1 MSNIPMDSQHKMS
14 AARGT
19 MWAYVQNWAARG
31 ITFVVFF
38 ALARLLGP
46 TEFGAFAVA
55 MVFLTL
61 GEIFVEQLFGHA
73 LVQRATLSPEHIN
86 AAFWTTM
93 GCGLL
98 LALLALTCA
107 PLFARAFD
115 SDGIQPVIM
124 ALSPVFL
131 LMALSA
137 VPAGLLRRSLDYR
150 TLARRTATA
159 NLLSGAVAIVAALM
173 GLGVWSFVL
182 QQLCFHVTGTVIL
195 WRHETWRP
203 RRAFD
208 RRALRDLSGFSA
220 RITFVKLLDLAETRV
235 IELVVGRQ
243 MGLALLGNYALAAR
257 AQLAAT
263 QLLAAPLWDA
273 SISVFARAQVNR
285 EALLDAIATRS
296 LMAATFIVPAFL
308 LAAGSGAVLVPAVFG
323 GQWHDA
329 VAPFQI
335 LCLLGALRTI
345 ALLYSSAV
353 QATGA
358 AGAMV
363 QVGIVRCACSFL
375 VLPLLLPFGPAGVA
389 ASLLFG
395 QMAAVPIIFRVI
407 RLSLEIQ
414 AMPILRQ
421 IAKPVLA
428 AVLAAAV
435 GFAVANFAQTRV
447 NAVVGSALSLGIS
460 AALYALLIVAL
471 MPRVLLRHVS
481 RLPGAVGGAGVRLL
495 EGVVRLNDGMLVRA
509 YRLLM
514 SLARPFAAQPAK
526 PGEVVIVIADAY
538 SMIGSV
544 GDQALVGG
552 LTALLKQAG
561 IKSARVLC
569 RPGVEMPVG
578 GDVAFSAMPLW
589 GRLGQAGAV
598 ANELAKARALIVI
611 GADVLDGF
619 YSRFE
624 SKLRLEVA
632 GFAARR
638 GVPAMVCSF
647 SFNDRPDPAMAGA
660 FRQLPPGVT
669 LLCRDAVSRERVAQL
684 VGERVKLTADLGFLL
699 EPSPA
704 SELERSVATWL
715 KEGPQD
721 GSQPRGPVIA
731 WNLSPHS
738 LKLLSAAQRDQ
749 AVSASA
755 TAIARLVKERDARVV
770 LVPHDFRPHAS
781 DPEMLADVFSRLP
794 ADVQPRVLL
803 AQGPYTAADVKQC
816 CQHFDLVLTGRMHLM
831 IATLGRDIPVV
842 AVEYQGKFAGALRHF
857 GLGAESLLSP
867 LEVCDPDSLVSCV
880 CARLDALAE
889 TRAQIRSRRPAV
901 EQLASAAL
909 AAQLGA

>member
-1 MSNIPMDSQHKMS
+1 MSNVPMDSQHKMS

-46 TEFGAFAVA
+46 AEFGAFAVA

-73 LVQRATLSPEHIN
+73 LVQRAALSPEHIN

-93 GCGLL
+93 ACGLV

-115 SDGIQPVIM
+115 SQGIQPVIM

-203 RRAFD
+203 RWAFD
-208 RRALRDLSGFSA
+208 RGALRDLSGFSA

-235 IELVVGRQ
+235 VELVVGRQ

-363 QVGIVRCACSFL
+363 QVGIVRCTCSFL

-407 RLSLEIQ
+407 RLSLEIP
-414 AMPILRQ
+414 AMPIIRQ

-435 GFAVANFAQTRV
+435 GFAIANFAQSRV
-447 NAVVGSALSLGIS
+447 NPVVGSVMSLGIS

-471 MPRVLLRHVS
+471 MPRVLLKHVS
-481 RLPGAVGGAGVRLL
+481 RLPGAVGAAGVRFL
-495 EGVVRLNDGMLVRA
+495 EGVVRLNDGMMVRA

-514 SLARPFAAQPAK
+514 WLARPFAAQPAK

-552 LTALLKQAG
+552 LTSLLKQAG
-561 IKSARVLC
+561 IQSARVLC
-569 RPGVEMPVG
+569 RPGVDMPVG
-578 GDVAFSAMPLW
+578 GDVAFTAMPLW

-624 SKLRLEVA
+624 SMLRLEVA

-660 FRQLPPGVT
+660 FRKLPQGVT

-715 KEGPQD
+715 KQD
-721 GSQPRGPVIA
+721 PRPGPVIA

-738 LKLLSAAQRDQ
+738 LKLLTAAQRDQ

-755 TAIARLVKERDARVV
+755 AAIARLVTERDARVV

-794 ADVQPRVLL
+794 AAVQPRVLL

-867 LEVCDPDSLVSCV
+867 LEVCEADSLYRCV
-880 CARLDALAE
+880 CARLDALDV
-889 TRAQIRSRRPAV
+889 TRAQIRARRPAV

-909 AAQLGA
+909 AVQLGA

>member
-1 MSNIPMDSQHKMS
+1 MSNVPLDSQHKMS

-31 ITFVVFF
+31 ITFIVFF

-46 TEFGAFAVA
+46 AEFGAFAVA

-73 LVQRATLSPEHIN
+73 LVQRAALSPEHIN

-93 GCGLL
+93 ACGITLVV
-98 LALLALTCA
+98 LALTCA

-115 SDGIQPVIM
+115 SEGIQPVIM

-195 WRHETWRP
+195 WRHESWRP
-203 RRAFD
+203 RWAFD
-208 RRALRDLSGFSA
+208 RRALHDLSGFSA

-235 IELVVGRQ
+235 VELVVGRQ

-263 QLLAAPLWDA
+263 QLLAAPLWDS

-285 EALLDAIATRS
+285 DALLDAIASRS
-296 LMAATFIVPAFL
+296 LLAATFIVPAFL
-308 LAAGSGAVLVPAVFG
+308 LAGGSGAVLVPAVFG
-323 GQWHDA
+323 SQWHDA

-435 GFAVANFAQTRV
+435 GFAIANFAQTRV
-447 NAVVGSALSLGIS
+447 NPVVGSVVSLGIS

-481 RLPGAVGGAGVRLL
+481 RLPGAVGAGGVRLL
-495 EGVVRLNDGMLVRA
+495 EGVVRLNDGMMVRA

-514 SLARPFAAQPAK
+514 LLARPFAARPAK

-552 LTALLKQAG
+552 LTTLLKQAG

-569 RPGVEMPVG
+569 RPGVDMPVG
-578 GDVAFSAMPLW
+578 GDVAFTAMPLW

-624 SKLRLEVA
+624 SMLRLEVA

-660 FRQLPPGVT
+660 FRKLPQGVT

-699 EPSPA
+699 EPSAA
-704 SELERSVATWL
+704 SALERSVATWL
-715 KEGPQD
+715 
-721 GSQPRGPVIA
+721 SQTPSGTGPVIA

-738 LKLLSAAQRDQ
+738 LKLLTAAQRDQ
-749 AVSASA
+749 AVAASA
-755 TAIARLVKERDARVV
+755 TAIARLVNERDARVV

-794 ADVQPRVLL
+794 AEVQPRVLL

-867 LEVCDPDSLVSCV
+867 LEVCDPDSLYRCV
-880 CARLDALAE
+880 CARLDALAD
-889 TRAQIRSRRPAV
+889 TRTQIRSRRPAV

-909 AAQLGA
+909 AVQLGA

>member
-1 MSNIPMDSQHKMS
+1 MSNVPLDSQHKMS

-46 TEFGAFAVA
+46 AEFGAFAVA

-93 GCGLL
+93 ACGITLV
-98 LALLALTCA
+98 LLALTCA

-115 SDGIQPVIM
+115 SEGIQPVIM

-203 RRAFD
+203 RWAFD
-208 RRALRDLSGFSA
+208 RRALHDLSGFSA

-235 IELVVGRQ
+235 VELVVGRQ

-263 QLLAAPLWDA
+263 QLLAAPLWDS
-273 SISVFARAQVNR
+273 SISVFARAQINR
-285 EALLDAIATRS
+285 DALLDAIASRS
-296 LMAATFIVPAFL
+296 LLAATFIVPAFL
-308 LAAGSGAVLVPAVFG
+308 LAGGSGAVLVPAVFG
-323 GQWHDA
+323 SQWHDA

-414 AMPILRQ
+414 AMPIIRQ

-435 GFAVANFAQTRV
+435 GFAIANFAQTRV
-447 NAVVGSALSLGIS
+447 NPVVGSVMSLGIS

-481 RLPGAVGGAGVRLL
+481 RLPGTVGAAGVRLL
-495 EGVVRLNDGMLVRA
+495 EGVVRLNDGMMVRA

-514 SLARPFAAQPAK
+514 TLARPFAAQPAK

-552 LTALLKQAG
+552 LTSLLKQAG

-569 RPGVEMPVG
+569 RPGVDMPVG
-578 GDVAFSAMPLW
+578 GDVAFTAMPLW
-589 GRLGQAGAV
+589 GRLGRAGAV

-624 SKLRLEVA
+624 SMLRLEVA

-660 FRQLPPGVT
+660 FRKLPQGVT

-699 EPSPA
+699 EPSAA
-704 SELERSVATWL
+704 SALERSVATWL
-715 KEGPQD
+715 
-721 GSQPRGPVIA
+721 SQSPSGTGPVIA

-755 TAIARLVKERDARVV
+755 TAIARLVNERAARVV

-794 ADVQPRVLL
+794 AEVQPRVLL

-867 LEVCDPDSLVSCV
+867 LEVCDPDSLYRCV

-909 AAQLGA
+909 AVQLGA